1 MKVKRNIY
9 LVMDY
14 GGDEINPWDLPYMAF
29 DDEQAAEHC
38 VEKHK
43 ERKTLAPGEE
53 PMCNWDLYDFSA
65 VCTIPFLVDEQ
76 TCRNVYRGT
85 SKNGFE
91 CSVCGDRV
99 EDADKYDISGTFNF
113 CPCCGRKV
121 VTRCS

>member
-1 MKVKRNIY
+1 MAT
-9 LVMDY
+9 
-14 GGDEINPWDLPYMAF
+14 EINPLIIPF
-29 DDEQAAEHC
+29 DSLLVTRSKREYRETVQGW
-38 VEKHK
+38 
-43 ERKTLAPGEE
+43 GEE

-76 TCRNVYRGT
+76 TCQNVYRGT

-99 EDADKYDISGTFNF
+99 EDADEYDISGTFNF

-121 VTRCS
+121 VQR